1 MPSILFLQKRFEYE
15 TIPAEFL
22 SPALFKASHR
32 QLAQQLSFRKIMETN
47 IAMSIKSILVVIA
60 SRHLCIMRNAHVLF
74 LQAFGGNEI
83 SSLEAQIRL
92 LSLAS
97 TVEGPQQNVIRAIE
111 SL

>member
-22 SPALFKASHR
+22 SPAWFKASHR

-47 IAMSIKSILVVIA
+47 IAMSIKSILV
-60 SRHLCIMRNAHVLF
+60 
-74 LQAFGGNEI
+74 AFGDNGI